1 LDNEKNNRK
10 KATNEHIDQAACAY
24 EIDDTNITKRTK
36 RNLIKMAESPTST
49 LETTT
54 QKDVHSPPLS
64 VIEESIEATNA
75 PNIEKDQK
83 TNKTTFILGDSIV
96 KDLDGY
102 LLTGSLQK
110 KFIVKVR
117 SFSSATTE
125 CMWDYCKPTLRK
137 DDPSNIILHTGTCD
151 FKLEKEP
158 EEIAEDIVKLAK
170 IDNKDN
176 KEEG

>member
-1 LDNEKNNRK
+1 
-10 KATNEHIDQAACAY
+10 
-24 EIDDTNITKRTK
+24 
-36 RNLIKMAESPTST
+36 M
-49 LETTT
+49 
-54 QKDVHSPPLS
+54 
-64 VIEESIEATNA
+64 
-75 PNIEKDQK
+75 
-83 TNKTTFILGDSIV
+83 
-96 KDLDGY
+96 DGY

-170 IDNKDN
+170 SMKKKDN
-176 KEEG
+176 KITISKIIPRGDEFNDKVNDVNKKLEQLCIESNIDIISHNNINNKRHLRRGKVHLNNTGTSILARNYKDYLLNCD